1 MNKQLSAYFEEIFQN
16 FSVVFAKFLVP
27 NIVSFSFLKN
37 ENSLFADNKVFG
49 VLLTDLS
56 KTLLLLLL
64 ILLLLLL
71 SLLLLLKY
79 FLL

>member
-1 MNKQLSAYFEEIFQN
+1 MKKQLSAYFEETFQN
-16 FSVVFAKFLVP
+16 FSVVFAKFLVR
-27 NIVSFSFLKN
+27 NIVSFSCLKN
-37 ENSLFADNKVFG
+37 ENRLFADNKVFG

-64 ILLLLLL
+64 
-71 SLLLLLKY
+71 LLKY